1 MNFSIINTGTTTIRV
16 DFRSNDKFYVAHVPN
31 EDGLQAIFDSV
42 EIQPAATEHFTNVNI
57 IRTVELGV

>member
-1 MNFSIINTGTTTIRV
+1 MNFSLINTGTTWIRV
-16 DFRSNDKFYVAHVPN
+16 DFRCNDKAYDAHVPN
-31 EDGLQAIFDSV
+31 EDGMQATFDSV

>member
-16 DFRSNDKFYVAHVPN
+16 DFRRSNKVYDAHVPN
-31 EDGLQAIFDSV
+31 EDGMQATFDSE
-42 EIQPAATEHFTNVNI
+42 EIQPAATAHFTDVSV